1 MTESESP
8 ETEAQWQEFAKKP
21 SSTSKAIR
29 LATISKLLEKHAAQ
43 MERVGR
49 MVQPLHTQ
57 IDSIAKMIQP
67 LLKQLKY
74 IERQNEF
81 VKKKLQKQMSQKEN
95 KIILEQEACVH

>member
-1 MTESESP
+1 
-8 ETEAQWQEFAKKP
+8 
-21 SSTSKAIR
+21 
-29 LATISKLLEKHAAQ
+29 
-43 MERVGR
+43 
-49 MVQPLHTQ
+49 
-57 IDSIAKMIQP
+57 MIQP